1 MKHFFLCLLM
11 LTASLGFTQINLPV
25 DFESAITTSDFTDFD
40 GGVATVIAN
49 PQSSGINTSA
59 TVAQI
64 VRNGGAVW
72 AGSKITFSN
81 TFDFRSLGAISM
93 KVYTDAP
100 AGTQVKL
107 KLEGGLG
114 EFISDAVTKT
124 SGAWETLVWDFS
136 TAPQDKSDLVFMFD
150 FGFLGDGSVTSTFL
164 FDDIEQIAARPP
176 VDLDIDFEQSSTITS
191 DFTNFD
197 GGTATVIPNPQASGR
212 NTSSTVGQIVRNGG
226 QVWSGSKLILAQNL
240 DFSALGYIS
249 VDVFT
254 TKPIGTMM
262 QIKIEGSATPV
273 ELAIPTTTTNQ
284 WETMLF
290 DFRGTSN
297 KFNTVVFMFDIGNL
311 GDGSPSSTFLFDN
324 VKQTDGTSTSLL
336 DQMESKLS
344 VYPNPSK
351 DVWHITSQQEV
362 ITALSLY
369 NALGVEI
376 ASYKPEFTSLSID
389 ASFLAAGTYMAI
401 VSTQKGKAVLRL
413 VK

>member
-1 MKHFFLCLLM
+1 MKHIFLLLFIF
-11 LTASLGFTQINLPV
+11 TASLGFAQISLPV
-25 DFESAITTSDFTDFD
+25 DFESSVTTSDFTDFD

-49 PQSSGINTSA
+49 PQSNGINTSA

-64 VRNGGAVW
+64 VRNGGTVW

-81 TFDFRSLGAISM
+81 TFDFRSQGAISM

-136 TAPQDKSDLVFMFD
+136 TAPLDKSDLVFMFD
-150 FGFLGDGSVTSTFL
+150 FGFLGDGTATSTFL
-164 FDDIEQIAARPP
+164 FDDIEQVAARPP

-197 GGTATVIPNPQASGR
+197 GGVATVIPNPQSSGR

-226 QVWSGSKLILAQNL
+226 QVWAGSKLILAQNL
-240 DFSALGYIS
+240 DFSSLGYIS

-273 ELAIPTTTTNQ
+273 ELAIPTTTTNE

-324 VKQTDGTSTSLL
+324 IKQTDGTSTSLL
-336 DQMESKLS
+336 DPKESKLS
-344 VYPNPSK
+344 VFPNPAQDAWYIS
-351 DVWHITSQQEV
+351 SQQEV
-362 ITALSLY
+362 ITSVSLF
-369 NALGVEI
+369 NTLGVEV
-376 ASYKPEFTSLSID
+376 ASYKPELTSFRMD
-389 ASFLAAGTYMAI
+389 ASSLAAGTYMAI
-401 VSTQKGKAVLRL
+401 VSTKKGKAVIRL